1 MEIFGTSS
9 RDLIDINLNIN
20 IEILYRYKLI
30 LICNQRKIVKI
41 SLMYVVTW
49 NKRFSVE
56 ERNNN
61 LFL

>member
-1 MEIFGTSS
+1 MNLVLQSKK
-9 RDLIDINLNIN
+9 DIENG
-20 IEILYRYKLI
+20 
-30 LICNQRKIVKI
+30 
-41 SLMYVVTW
+41 SYVVTW